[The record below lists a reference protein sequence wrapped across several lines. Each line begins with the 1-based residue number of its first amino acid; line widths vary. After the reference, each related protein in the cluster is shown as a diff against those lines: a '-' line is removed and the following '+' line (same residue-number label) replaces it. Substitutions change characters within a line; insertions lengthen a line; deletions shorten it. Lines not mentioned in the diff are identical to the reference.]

1 MIRIH
6 DRDEKE
12 VESMKKFFI
21 FAASFII
28 LFILFQMLV
37 GMFVTSAY
45 TPDMSGSWSK
55 AGNLPAETT
64 ILRGRGPFLIT
75 VLLALFAASIAYF
88 ISNKMSSKA

>member
-12 VESMKKFFI
+12 VESLKKFFV
-21 FAASFII
+21 FAASFTI
-28 LFILFQMLV
+28 LFILFQIV
-37 GMFVTSAY
+37 AGMFVTLAY
-45 TPDMSGSWSK
+45 TPDISGAWAK

-64 ILRGRGPFLIT
+64 ILRGRGSFLIT
-75 VLLALFAASIAYF
+75 VLLALLAASIAYF